1 MADTSVSSGSI
12 INDLGD
18 QTLVCYRYS
27 YRHKQE
33 TTNNLKIAEKLIR
46 LSLAILNMIAATGA
60 PIAIKEKWRLKDIG
74 LGYEE

>member
-1 MADTSVSSGSI
+1 
-12 INDLGD
+12 
-18 QTLVCYRYS
+18 
-27 YRHKQE
+27 
-33 TTNNLKIAEKLIR
+33 LKIAEKLIR